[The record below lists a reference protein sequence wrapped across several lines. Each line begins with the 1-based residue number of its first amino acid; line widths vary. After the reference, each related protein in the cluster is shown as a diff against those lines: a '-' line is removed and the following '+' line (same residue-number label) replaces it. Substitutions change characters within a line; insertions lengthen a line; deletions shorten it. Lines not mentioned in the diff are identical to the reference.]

1 MEKVLKSRISATP
14 MTAFTFVTAFRADA
28 PSAWSLGFQDGAS
41 VAFEGIAELHSSVMF
56 YVVAIVVGVFY
67 MLAAM
72 AARFGGNPVSAKYLT
87 HGTALELIWTVS
99 PALLLVAVA
108 FPSFRLL
115 YLMDEVVS
123 PSLTVKVLGH
133 QWFWSYEYSDQTA
146 DGEGVAFD
154 SYLQP
159 TGDLEEG
166 GLRLLAVDEQVV
178 IPTGAHVRFVLSSTD
193 VIHSWAVPSL
203 GVKLDAIPGRLNQT
217 STLAERDGTYFGQC
231 SELCGVYHGF
241 MPISVR
247 AVPVGEYLSWLLS
260 Q

>member
-1 MEKVLKSRISATP
+1 MRIFLPLTSP
-14 MTAFTFVTAFRADA
+14 LADA
-28 PSAWSLGFQDGAS
+28 PTPWAFGFQDGAS
-41 VAFEGIAELHSSVMF
+41 VAFEGISELHSSVMF

-67 MLAAM
+67 MLAAIT
-72 AARFGGNPVSAKYLT
+72 ARFSGNAASAKYLT
-87 HGTALELIWTVS
+87 HGTALELVWTVS

-146 DGEGVAFD
+146 GGEGVAFD

-159 TGDLEEG
+159 TGDLEAG

-178 IPTGAHVRFVLSSTD
+178 VPTGAHVRFVLSSTD

-217 STLAERDGTYFGQC
+217 STLAERDGVYFGQC
-231 SELCGVYHGF
+231 SELCGGYHGF
-241 MPISVR
+241 MPIAVR

>member
-1 MEKVLKSRISATP
+1 
-14 MTAFTFVTAFRADA
+14 MTLFLPLTALRVDA
-28 PSAWSLGFQDGAS
+28 PTPWAFGFQDGAS
-41 VAFEGIAELHSSVMF
+41 VAFEGISELHSSVMF

-67 MLAAM
+67 MLSAITV
-72 AARFGGNPVSAKYLT
+72 RFSDSPSSAKYLT
-87 HGTALELIWTVS
+87 HGTALELVWTVS

-146 DGEGVAFD
+146 DGEGISFD

-178 IPTGAHVRFVLSSTD
+178 VPTGAHVRFVLSSTD

-217 STLAERDGTYFGQC
+217 STLAERDGVYFGQC

-241 MPISVR
+241 MPIAVR